1 MGSQIMLH
9 FVSFNSLKI
18 KALVRHWI
26 SNCTT
31 KVVCIQDNTSL
42 GQRSSLVSSISDE
55 CVWHYICSIGC
66 VANISLF
73 VFTMGIDDL
82 VSAQPRFVGHA
93 LGLLN
98 GAVKDHINFVS
109 SPLTHVLAYTLENSL
124 QVRAARFFR
133 VESIIIHITLFPS
146 IRSRMFSYLI
156 NSTWCEA
163 LEYYL
168 LYDVSLFCYYE
179 LSNNG

>member
-1 MGSQIMLH
+1 MLIIMLH
-9 FVSFNSLKI
+9 FVSFSSLKI

-26 SNCTT
+26 SNR
-31 KVVCIQDNTSL
+31 TSL
-42 GQRSSLVSSISDE
+42 GQQSSSVSSFPDE
-55 CVWHYICSIGC
+55 CVWHYICSVGC
-66 VANISLF
+66 VANISLS
-73 VFTMGIDDL
+73 VFTMGVDDL

-133 VESIIIHITLFPS
+133 VESIIIPITLFPS
-146 IRSRMFSYLI
+146 VRRRMFGYLI
-156 NSTWCEA
+156 NSSWCEA

-168 LYDVSLFCYYE
+168 LYAVSLFCYYE